1 MTKLT
6 RLLFLVFFFRLFLS
20 LYLVFCNDDFDD
32 ILIYEDVDE
41 DGDTEI
47 DVDKIYVK
55 PSHKEEEPFHD
66 KINEGENSFMQRTWV
81 GDNERLFYM
90 KLIGFTIAFL
100 LAVINGYVGRKKN
113 KVIAINWFRCCQ
125 DIFDGNFAKLGNN
138 KSFLLEKSYDSFE
151 FFGTGRKNCNY
162 YVVKLNLMLR
172 QCIWRYYIL
181 NYFTG
186 HKDTMRIQINFAKL
200 DKTVLCIYRKK
211 TKKTVDK
218 QFPFLIKYT
227 KCMEKKELKNVYAI
241 RADSSEVVDL
251 VLGGKI
257 LQFLNTYDEYIN
269 FICITDIPL
278 SEVEIEQDS
287 KNKNSSAAN
296 TADTINKSNNNGADE
311 NSENKKE
318 TKKDEQETCFC
329 YLDLVIPSD
338 SEQLRKFVLF
348 SIFMIDACHCIIL
361 SDRVRDHVKK
371 LRALIENEDEKR
383 KQELKEME
391 ERKKAK
397 KLQQEQEKIE
407 NMTAQQQRKYEER
420 KQKKLLK
427 KNKKIKIIKM

>member
-6 RLLFLVFFFRLFLS
+6 RLLFLFFFFRLFLS
-20 LYLVFCNDDFDD
+20 HYLVFCNDDFDD

-41 DGDTEI
+41 DSDTEI
-47 DVDKIYVK
+47 DVDKIYLK
-55 PSHKEEEPFHD
+55 SPHKEEPFHD
-66 KINEGENSFMQRTWV
+66 KINEGGSSFIHRTWV

-90 KLIGFTIAFL
+90 KLIGFAIAFL

-162 YVVKLNLMLR
+162 YVVKLNLMVR
-172 QCIWRYYIL
+172 QCIWRYYFL

-186 HKDTMRIQINFAKL
+186 HKDVMRIQINFAKL

-211 TKKTVDK
+211 KKKTVDK
-218 QFPFLIKYT
+218 EFPFLLKYT
-227 KCMEKKELKNVYAI
+227 KCMERKELKNVYAI

-278 SEVEIEQDS
+278 SEAEAQQES
-287 KNKNSSAAN
+287 KNKNNATAS
-296 TADTINKSNNNGADE
+296 TADTISNSSTNGGDE
-311 NSENKKE
+311 RSGNTEE
-318 TKKDEQETCFC
+318 TETEEKETCFC

-338 SEQLRKFVLF
+338 SEELRKFVSF
-348 SIFMIDACHCIIL
+348 SIFMIDACHSILL
-361 SDRVRDHVKK
+361 SDRVREHVKK

-383 KQELKEME
+383 KQEIKEME

-420 KQKKLLK
+420 KQKKMLK

>member
-6 RLLFLVFFFRLFLS
+6 RLLFLVLFFRLFLS
-20 LYLVFCNDDFDD
+20 HYLVFCNDDFDD

-41 DGDTEI
+41 DNDAGI

-55 PSHKEEEPFHD
+55 SPHKEEPSHD
-66 KINEGENSFMQRTWV
+66 KINEGESSFIRRTWV

-90 KLIGFTIAFL
+90 KLIGFAIAFL

-162 YVVKLNLMLR
+162 YVVKLNLMVR
-172 QCIWRYYIL
+172 QCIWRYYFL

-186 HKDTMRIQINFAKL
+186 HKDVMRIQINFAKL

-211 TKKTVDK
+211 KKKTVDK
-218 QFPFLIKYT
+218 EFPFLLKYT
-227 KCMEKKELKNVYAI
+227 KCMERKELKNVYAI

-278 SEVEIEQDS
+278 SEAEAQQES
-287 KNKNSSAAN
+287 KNKNNATAS
-296 TADTINKSNNNGADE
+296 TADTISKSSTNGGDE
-311 NSENKKE
+311 RSGNTEETEKE
-318 TKKDEQETCFC
+318 EKETCFC

-338 SEQLRKFVLF
+338 SEELRKFVSF
-348 SIFMIDACHCIIL
+348 SIFMIDACHSILL
-361 SDRVRDHVKK
+361 SDRVREHVKK

-383 KQELKEME
+383 KQEIREIE

-420 KQKKLLK
+420 KQKKMLK